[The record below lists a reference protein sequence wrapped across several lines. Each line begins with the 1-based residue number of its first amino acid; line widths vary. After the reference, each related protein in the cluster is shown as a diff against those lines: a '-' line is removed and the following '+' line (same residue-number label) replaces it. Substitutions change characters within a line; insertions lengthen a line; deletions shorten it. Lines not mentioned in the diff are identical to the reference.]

1 MANGNGK
8 IKTSSAGNKK
18 KATGNW
24 ANELKKLGP
33 VEFAEFEGMV
43 IEAGDIFGDQA
54 AAKPITRGAASPA
67 TAGGGALNK
76 NQVLEIMHL
85 GTLQTVYF
93 PAFLKTY
100 QDSYN
105 ATWNRESIYG
115 RMDPIQ
121 TYSGTQRIIT
131 LNWEIVAVDL
141 FEAKDNLFRVGK
153 FAKMMYPVY
162 KPFGNYRTIQAPPLV
177 GIRHTNIIN
186 GVTGINA
193 EGETGNNFL
202 IGSLDSIVN
211 QPNLVD
217 GVFEDSSGI
226 YPKII
231 DLNFTFH
238 PIHNH
243 ELGYDTDGAEST
255 PEFPYNFSKAQDDGY
270 ENTVGG
276 ASDEIAGAIIGDVL
290 GGSGDGGDF
299 TDYLPDFVTDIFGGN

>member
-1 MANGNGK
+1 MANGK
-8 IKTSSAGNKK
+8 IKASTAGNKK

-33 VEFAEFEGMV
+33 VEFAEFEGMT
-43 IEAGDIFGDQA
+43 IESDAYL
-54 AAKPITRGAASPA
+54 RGAASPA
-67 TAGGGALNK
+67 TNGPLLK
-76 NQVLEIMHL
+76 NQVLEVMHL
-85 GTLQTVYF
+85 GTLQTVWF

-100 QDSYN
+100 QDSYS
-105 ATWNRESIYG
+105 ATWNREAVYG

-141 FEAKDNLFRVGK
+141 FEAKDNLFRVGR

-193 EGETGNNFL
+193 EGVTGNNFL
-202 IGSLDSIVN
+202 VGSLDSIVN
-211 QPNLVD
+211 QPNLVE
-217 GVFEDSSGI
+217 GVFEDRDGI

-238 PIHNH
+238 PIHTH
-243 ELGYDTDGAEST
+243 ELGYDTDGAEAT
-255 PEFPYNFSKAQDDGY
+255 PQFPYGFSEAQDDSY
-270 ENTVGG
+270 SNTVGG
-276 ASDEIAGAIIGDVL
+276 ANDEISSAIAGEVL
-290 GGSGDGGDF
+290 GGSGGYTPDPYGAGMSSVDAPMS
-299 TDYLPDFVTDIFGGN
+299 DYND